1 MIEPG
6 HRHPSVRRQC
16 DLLGLPR
23 STYYTEPA
31 RESSENLVL
40 MRIIDE
46 QHLEHPYMGRLGMT
60 QWLNLQ
66 GHRVNIKRV
75 RRLMDMMD
83 LVAIYPRPRT
93 TLRNQEHSVYPYLLR
108 GVEIERVN
116 QVWSTDITYIPM
128 EQGFMYLT
136 AVIDWYSR
144 HVLSWRLS
152 NSLEGSF
159 CIDALEDALANSA
172 CVPEIFNTDQGVQ
185 FTSHSFIAV
194 LKSNHIQISMD
205 GKGRAIDNV
214 FIERFW
220 RSLKYE
226 DIYLK
231 AYETVADLHQGLTRY
246 IEYYSTQR
254 PHQSLGGQTPAS
266 VYLQAA

>member
-1 MIEPG
+1 MVEPG
-6 HRHPSVRRQC
+6 HRELSIRRQC
-16 DLLGLPR
+16 ELLGLPR
-23 STYYTEPA
+23 SSYYAEPA
-31 RESSENLVL
+31 KESQDNLKL

-46 QHLEHPYMGRLGMT
+46 QHLEHPHMGRLSMT
-60 QWLNLQ
+60 QWLN
-66 GHRVNIKRV
+66 GKGYRVNIKRV
-75 RRLMDMMD
+75 RRLMTLMD
-83 LVAIYPRPRT
+83 LTAIYPRPRT
-93 TLRNQEHSVYPYLLR
+93 TIRNQEHSVYPYLLR
-108 GVEIERVN
+108 GVKVQRVN

-128 EQGFMYLT
+128 EQGFMYLA

-159 CIDALEDALANSA
+159 CIDALEDALTATGRT
-172 CVPEIFNTDQGVQ
+172 PEIFNTDQGAQ
-185 FTSHSFIAV
+185 FTSHSFTGV
-194 LKSNHIQISMD
+194 LKTNGIQISMD

-231 AYETVADLHQGLTRY
+231 AYETVADLIEGLRRY
-246 IEYYSTQR
+246 IEFYSNER

-266 VYLQAA
+266 VFHQAA